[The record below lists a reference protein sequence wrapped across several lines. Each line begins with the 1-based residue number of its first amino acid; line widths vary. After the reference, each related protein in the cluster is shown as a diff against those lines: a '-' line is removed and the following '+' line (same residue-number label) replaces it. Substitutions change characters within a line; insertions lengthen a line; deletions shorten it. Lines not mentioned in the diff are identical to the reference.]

1 MSEYR
6 SENDEKAD
14 EKTQEKQTEKEQEKQ
29 WDEKWRRN
37 PLGAITFALI
47 LIWAGLVLL
56 AENLNLWPAD
66 SILGSLSNWPL
77 IFIGA
82 GLIVLAMAVVRLVVP
97 EYRSPIAGSII
108 FGFILIGIGLTSSEL
123 VSWQVLWA
131 VILIAIGV
139 SLLIGGALR
148 PKK

>member
-6 SENDEKAD
+6 SEKDEKAD

-56 AENLNLWPAD
+56 ADNLNLWPAD
-66 SILGSLSNWPL
+66 TFLGTLNTWSL
-77 IFIGA
+77 IFLGA
-82 GLIVLAMAVVRLVVP
+82 GLIILAMAVVRLIIP
-97 EYRSPIAGSII
+97 EYRSPIAGSVIL
-108 FGFILIGIGLTSSEL
+108 GFVFIGIGLSSI

-139 SLLIGGALR
+139 SLLLGGAFR
-148 PKK
+148 SKK

>member
-6 SENDEKAD
+6 SEKDEKAD

-37 PLGAITFALI
+37 PLGAVTFALI

-56 AENLNLWPAD
+56 ADNLNLWPPD
-66 SILGSLSNWPL
+66 TILGTLNTWSL

-82 GLIVLAMAVVRLVVP
+82 GLIILATAIVRLVVP
-97 EYRSPIAGSII
+97 EYRSPIAGSVIL
-108 FGFILIGIGLTSSEL
+108 GFIFIGIGLSSI

-131 VILIAIGV
+131 VILIAIGIA
-139 SLLIGGALR
+139 LLLGGALR
-148 PKK
+148 SRK